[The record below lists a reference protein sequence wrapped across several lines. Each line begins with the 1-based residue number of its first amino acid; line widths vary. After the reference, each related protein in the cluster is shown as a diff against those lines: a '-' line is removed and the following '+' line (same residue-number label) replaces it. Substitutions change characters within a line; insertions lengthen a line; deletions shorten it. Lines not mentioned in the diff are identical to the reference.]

1 MYFEALLNM
10 RNDMLEEVEEKT
22 HADTLCVFQAKAL
35 IETMAETVAEV
46 KANSLKKNTM
56 QCRGRNTG
64 RHFACY
70 SSRGEGE
77 DTFQT
82 PRDLQAEKVVDT
94 LDNMLSKVQLVKVG
108 NTLGIFN
115 AEALLDTLVCALAE
129 VEDKTLVTSR
139 GDLEAE
145 AVVVA
150 LVDTLVEVEANTFV
164 YTMSMV
170 DTLAQTLTEVKAK
183 ELLHH
188 LADTSAKVN
197 AHT

>member
-1 MYFEALLNM
+1 M
-10 RNDMLEEVEEKT
+10 
-22 HADTLCVFQAKAL
+22 
-35 IETMAETVAEV
+35 
-46 KANSLKKNTM
+46 
-56 QCRGRNTG
+56 
-64 RHFACY
+64 
-70 SSRGEGE
+70 
-77 DTFQT
+77 
-82 PRDLQAEKVVDT
+82 VDT

-150 LVDTLVEVEANTFV
+150 LADTLVEVEANTFV
-164 YTMSMV
+164 YTMSIV

-183 ELLHH
+183 ELVHH
-188 LADTSAKVN
+188 LADTPAKVN
-197 AHT
+197 AHTWRHIVRCQGRGIGRNAELADTWPGTWPCAV